1 MEKHI
6 HGGDV
11 YHHQGCIDFSA
22 NCNPL
27 GTPEGIKKA
36 IIESLEHINDY
47 PQVGCTPLKKAIAEY
62 ENTKP
67 DQVICGNGAAEVIF
81 SLCRAVNP
89 RRALVPAP
97 TFAEYQ
103 QALYS
108 VDCQVEFF
116 LLNGKKRFVLEEN
129 FLQALTEEIDII
141 FLCNP
146 NNPTGLLVEKPLL
159 EKILKRCQELN
170 ILMAVDE
177 CFLDFVPSPEKYT
190 LKEYLETYDNLFLLK
205 AFTKRYAMAGVRLG
219 YGLCGNKGLLR
230 KMEGVCQPWNVSSM
244 AQSAGLAALQER
256 EYVEKGRQVT
266 FQELAYLKEELA
278 AHQLQIDIFG
288 DPLSSIWKDRPAMPD
303 SPAFIYDIK
312 YAGKSCEEKI
322 SAIRTELKKKG
333 VYALFTSA
341 LDEIAWTLNLRGNDV
356 HCNPVIV
363 SYLLI
368 TQDEVTYFISPEKVT
383 PEVET
388 YLKKQQI
395 HCYNPP

>member
-36 IIESLEHINDY
+36 IIKSLEHINDY

-116 LLNGKKRFVLEEN
+116 LLDGKKRFVLEEN

-159 EKILKRCQELN
+159 EKILKRCQELD

-177 CFLDFVPSPEKYT
+177 CFLDFVPTPEKYT

-219 YGLCGNKGLLR
+219 YGLCGNKRLLE
-230 KMEGVCQPWNVSSM
+230 KIEGVCQPWNVSSM
-244 AQSAGLAALQER
+244 AQAAGLAALQER

-278 AHQLQIDIFG
+278 ALGYLVYPSQANYVFFTGPADLYEKLEQKKILIRDCSNYTGLSKGYYRVAVKKHEENQQLVRALKEID
-288 DPLSSIWKDRPAMPD
+288 
-303 SPAFIYDIK
+303 
-312 YAGKSCEEKI
+312 
-322 SAIRTELKKKG
+322 RTKVE
-333 VYALFTSA
+333 
-341 LDEIAWTLNLRGNDV
+341 N
-356 HCNPVIV
+356 VI
-363 SYLLI
+363 L
-368 TQDEVTYFISPEKVT
+368 
-383 PEVET
+383 
-388 YLKKQQI
+388 
-395 HCYNPP
+395 